1 MKQISICILTVA
13 LWGASCWAQSSQ
25 PAKPAS
31 KPRSA
36 LAART
41 NPLPS
46 TPALNITQL
55 NSTLSALEQ
64 STRQATLDLAR
75 LRIDKWKTDGSNR
88 GQIEANAQSLMS
100 NMANALPGMIT
111 AVRGNPTSLTAAL
124 KLYRDLNV
132 LYDVLAPLTDSAGGF
147 GSKDEFQ
154 ALSADTQLL
163 EANRR
168 SIADYME
175 SLAAFQEAEL
185 ARLRGHGQTG
195 STASTTRAGSD
206 TTAKKSG
213 PVIVIGAN
221 GVPKRIVDAEDD
233 TPRKPA
239 HNKKTT
245 SPVQP
250 AAQSTIK

>member
-31 KPRSA
+31 KPRNA
-36 LAART
+36 PAART

-46 TPALNITQL
+46 TPAPNITQL

-88 GQIEANAQSLMS
+88 GQIEANVQSLMS

-147 GSKDEFQ
+147 GSKDDYQ

-195 STASTTRAGSD
+195 STATTTRAGSEA
-206 TTAKKSG
+206 TAKKSG

-233 TPRKPA
+233 APRKPV
-239 HNKKTT
+239 HKTP

>member
-31 KPRSA
+31 KPRNA
-36 LAART
+36 PAART

-46 TPALNITQL
+46 TPAPNITQL

-88 GQIEANAQSLMS
+88 GQIEANVQSLMS

-147 GSKDEFQ
+147 GSKDDYQ

-195 STASTTRAGSD
+195 STATTTRAGSE
-206 TTAKKSG
+206 TTGKKSG

-233 TPRKPA
+233 TPRKPV
-239 HNKKTT
+239 HKKTP

>member
-25 PAKPAS
+25 PARPAS

-36 LAART
+36 PGVRT

-195 STASTTRAGSD
+195 STATTTRAGSD
-206 TTAKKSG
+206 TTGKKSG

-233 TPRKPA
+233 TPRKPV
-239 HNKKTT
+239 HKKTP